1 MIAPTLLAQRATA
14 TAILVFFFVSLAQ
27 SASSFHPANTTT
39 RPAVSGSCIPSERKA
54 LLTFKDSFWDRAG
67 RLYSWRGEDCCRW
80 KGVRCDNTTEH
91 VVKLDLRNTDD
102 WRYRLSLTTSEMSP
116 SIVDLHHL
124 RYLDLSN
131 NDFNFTSIPDFLGS
145 LSNLRYLNLSV
156 ANFGGTLPSQL
167 GNLSNLQY
175 LDLGHSYLSVSDL
188 SWLMGLPF
196 LSYLDLSTVDLS
208 SERNWVHTVNKLPSL
223 LVLILSECG
232 VNSTVSTLSHSNL
245 THLEVLDL
253 TSNWFSSPLA
263 RNWFWDLTTLKKL
276 FLYDCAWSGP
286 IPDALGNMSALES
299 IDLHDTDLLG
309 NIPTT
314 MKNLCNLQEL
324 NLYNIN
330 INSFISELM
339 ERLPKCS
346 WNKLR
351 KMDLH
356 SANLTG
362 ELPTWIGN
370 LASLSYLD
378 LSENMIV
385 GSVPDGM
392 GNLTNLNY
400 LDLSQNMLVGHLP
413 VGMGQLT
420 GLTFLDLSQNLLV
433 GHIPVG
439 IGAFGNLTSLNL
451 GQNSFSG
458 VLTEHHFAALERLE
472 YLNLSR
478 NSLKLDLH
486 EAWIPPFK
494 LTEGYFESC
503 DLGPQFPSWLRWQ
516 TGIVFLDI
524 SNTSI
529 KDDLPGWFWTILSNA
544 YELYLSSNQ
553 LGGAL
558 PEKLELPS
566 MQAMDLSDNY
576 LSGKL
581 PANLTVPNLMTLH
594 LHHNQIG
601 GTIPACLCQLRS
613 LRVINLS
620 YNQLTGEIPQC
631 SVDQFG
637 FSFLVIDMK
646 NNNLS
651 GEFPSFLQN
660 AGWLLFLDL
669 SYNKLSG
676 NVPTWIAQRMP
687 YLEVLIL
694 RSNMFCGNL
703 SNQLNKLDQLHF
715 LDVAH
720 NNISGSIYS
729 SIRSLTAMKYSHTSG
744 LDNYTG
750 ASISMSIKDQ
760 ELNYTFQSTNNIM
773 LIDMSYNSFTG
784 PIPRELTLLK
794 GLQSLNLSGN
804 QLSGTIPNDI
814 GILRRLESLDLSY
827 NDLVGEIP
835 SSLSD
840 LTFLSCLNLSYNNLS
855 GRIPSGQQL
864 QTLNNLYM
872 YIGNPGLCGLPLS
885 TNCSTNRTNKIVQN
899 EHDDASHDTTYL
911 YISTSAG
918 FVVGLWIVF
927 CTILF
932 KKSWRIAYFQFFD
945 QIYDKIYV
953 QAAVSKAV
961 LIRKFL

>member
-1 MIAPTLLAQRATA
+1 MFL
-14 TAILVFFFVSLAQ
+14 FVSVAQ
-27 SASSFHPANTTT
+27 SASSFHPASTTTVT

-80 KGVRCDNTTEH
+80 KGVRCDNTTGH
-91 VVKLDLRNTDD
+91 VVRLDLRNTDEDD
-102 WRYRLSLTTSEMSP
+102 WSNGLILSTSEMSP

-124 RYLDLSN
+124 RYLDLSY

-145 LSNLRYLNLSV
+145 LSNLRYLNLSA
-156 ANFGGTLPSQL
+156 ANFWGTLPSQL

-175 LDLGHSYLSVSDL
+175 LDLAYSELISVRDL

-208 SERNWVHTVNKLPSL
+208 SERNWVHAVNKLPSL
-223 LVLILSECG
+223 QVLVLSSCG
-232 VNSTVSTLSHSNL
+232 LNNTVSTLSHSNL

-253 TSNWFSSPLA
+253 TFNLFSSPLA
-263 RNWFWDLTTLKKL
+263 HNWFWDLTTLKKL

-286 IPDALGNMSALES
+286 IPDAFGNMSALES
-299 IDLHDTDLLG
+299 IVLHGTDLSG

-324 NLYNIN
+324 DLYDIN
-330 INSFISELM
+330 INSSISELM

-356 SANLTG
+356 CANLTG
-362 ELPTWIGN
+362 ELPTWIGH

-378 LSENMIV
+378 LSENMI
-385 GSVPDGM
+385 
-392 GNLTNLNY
+392 
-400 LDLSQNMLVGHLP
+400 
-413 VGMGQLT
+413 
-420 GLTFLDLSQNLLV
+420 V

-458 VLTEHHFAALERLE
+458 VLAEYHFATLERLE
-472 YLNLSR
+472 FLDLSS

-494 LTEGYFESC
+494 LKKGYFESC

-516 TGIVFLDI
+516 TDIVVLDI

-529 KDDLPGWFWTILSNA
+529 KDDLPGWFWTVSYNA

-744 LDNYTG
+744 LEYSHTSGLDGYTG

>member
-1 MIAPTLLAQRATA
+1 MDARPETQKPALLGMAVQRRLATRRPEQQRRRGQRGGWTVGGAGAGTAAFPASAQAQMVVQRELAVDWKLTGGGASVGYGGIHVPPMFRWWFRIGRRTTAFPDSRKAYQKMIAPTLLTQRATA
-14 TAILVFFFVSLAQ
+14 SAILVFLFVSVAQ
-27 SASSFHPANTTT
+27 SASSFHPASTTTVT

-80 KGVRCDNTTEH
+80 KGVRCDNTTGH
-91 VVKLDLRNTDD
+91 VVRLDLRNTDEDD
-102 WRYRLSLTTSEMSP
+102 WSNGLILSTSEMSP

-124 RYLDLSN
+124 RYLDLSYN
-131 NDFNFTSIPDFLGS
+131 HFNFTSIPDFLGS
-145 LSNLRYLNLSV
+145 LSNLRYLNLSA
-156 ANFGGTLPSQL
+156 ANFWGTLPSQL
-167 GNLSNLQY
+167 G
-175 LDLGHSYLSVSDL
+175 
-188 SWLMGLPF
+188 
-196 LSYLDLSTVDLS
+196 
-208 SERNWVHTVNKLPSL
+208 
-223 LVLILSECG
+223 
-232 VNSTVSTLSHSNL
+232 
-245 THLEVLDL
+245 
-253 TSNWFSSPLA
+253 
-263 RNWFWDLTTLKKL
+263 
-276 FLYDCAWSGP
+276 
-286 IPDALGNMSALES
+286 
-299 IDLHDTDLLG
+299 
-309 NIPTT
+309 
-314 MKNLCNLQEL
+314 
-324 NLYNIN
+324 
-330 INSFISELM
+330 
-339 ERLPKCS
+339 
-346 WNKLR
+346 
-351 KMDLH
+351 
-356 SANLTG
+356 
-362 ELPTWIGN
+362 ELPTWIGH

-385 GSVPDGM
+385 GSVPDGT

-400 LDLSQNMLVGHLP
+400 LDLSQN
-413 VGMGQLT
+413 
-420 GLTFLDLSQNLLV
+420 SLV

-458 VLTEHHFAALERLE
+458 VLAEYHFATLERLE
-472 YLNLSR
+472 FLDLSS

-494 LTEGYFESC
+494 LKKGYFESC

-516 TGIVFLDI
+516 TDIVVLDI

-529 KDDLPGWFWTILSNA
+529 KDDLPGWFWTVSYNA

-835 SSLSD
+835 SILSD